1 MILWPRLVLR
11 PHGAKLPAPAILAGE
26 FPMIVQSHR
35 TYFAPMHMHGAALV
49 AVAVVLVAS
58 APQVAAQQKRA
69 FRVEEATIADIHR
82 AILARQLTASELVNN
97 YLKRIEAYNG
107 TCVKGAVDPAT
118 GLQLGD
124 IEPIEHAGKLNAL
137 ITINLR
143 GKRSKTDPSD
153 TDAGMPDALETAKAL
168 DAEFART
175 GKLKGPLHGIV
186 FAIKD
191 QFDTFDMRTTSGAAA
206 NYANDRPPRDAE
218 VVARLRKAGAIIL
231 AKANMGEYASG
242 DRSTF
247 GGTTCNPYET
257 SRSAGRSSGGSG
269 AAVAANLV
277 TCAIGEETGP
287 SARNPAANNSLVGIV
302 ATHSLVS
309 RAGLVP
315 ASLTRDRAGVLCRT
329 VKDAATVLT
338 ALAGYDPRDAVTAA
352 SAGQMPNRPYESFAD
367 NASLKGVRIG
377 VVREFMRAFTKADED
392 SIRVANA
399 AIADLAKAGATIVD
413 PGPDGGLFK
422 DAIAELLPGL
432 NAPFLVALYK
442 ELFPAATPIVNTG
455 IDITG
460 DASRF
465 SPDLSLR
472 ALVEYEPPNSGE
484 VLYVLNRY
492 LRERGDKNIG
502 SVSDLISQSTF
513 LNHGRIDGVT
523 LPPKQRLED
532 LITRTERF
540 TKVSDGSPYVRRTAI
555 SNLDGNGWH
564 VQRTVLQILVNKVMV
579 DQKLDAL
586 VYPTKT
592 IPAPLLAAP
601 VEPSNVKTIKDTIT
615 AVIDG
620 EQYERTADRA
630 IDVRGALTWRL
641 SPNGGF
647 PTIAVP
653 AGFTKEVYDRAA
665 IRGEDGSKRAGELMG
680 PKAAELPV
688 SIDLLGRLFTEP
700 MLIRIAAAY
709 ERATR
714 HRRPPKEFPELPA
727 RIVQTGA
734 AR

>member
-1 MILWPRLVLR
+1 MIIRYRR
-11 PHGAKLPAPAILAGE
+11 PHLAACRSRGPVLLIAAVVLGSLSTPAPA
-26 FPMIVQSHR
+26 
-35 TYFAPMHMHGAALV
+35 
-49 AVAVVLVAS
+49 
-58 APQVAAQQKRA
+58 QKRA
-69 FRVEEATIADIHR
+69 FRVEETSIADIHR
-82 AILARQLTASELVNN
+82 AILARQLTATELVNA

-124 IEPIEHAGKLNAL
+124 IEPVEHAGKLNAL

-143 GKRSKTDPSD
+143 GKRSKTEPVDADP
-153 TDAGMPDALETAKAL
+153 AMPDALETAKAL

-191 QFDTFDMRTTSGAAA
+191 QFDTVDMRTTSGAAA

-247 GGTTCNPYET
+247 GGTTCNPYDT

-269 AAVAANLV
+269 AAVSANLV

-315 ASLTRDRAGVLCRT
+315 ASLTRDRAGVLCRS

-352 SAGQMPNRPYESFAD
+352 SVGQTPNRPYQSFAD

-377 VVREFMRAFTKADED
+377 VVREFMRPFSQADED
-392 SIRVANA
+392 SIRVANE
-399 AIADLAKAGATIVD
+399 AIAELAKAGATVVD
-413 PGPDGGLFK
+413 PGPDGALFK

-432 NAPFLVALYK
+432 NAPFLAALYK
-442 ELFPAATPIVNTG
+442 ETFPSGTPIVNTG
-455 IDITG
+455 VDITG
-460 DASRF
+460 DPSRF
-465 SPDLSLR
+465 PADISLR

-492 LRERGDKNIG
+492 LRGRGDKNIR

-513 LNHGRIDGVT
+513 FNHGRIDGVT

-540 TKVSDGSPYVRRTAI
+540 IKMSDGSPHIRKTPI
-555 SNLDGNGWH
+555 SSLDGNGWH
-564 VQRTVLQILVNKVMV
+564 VQRTTLQILVNKIMA

-601 VEPSNVKTIKDTIT
+601 VEPSHVKTVKDTIT

-620 EQYERTADRA
+620 EQYERTVERA
-630 IDVRGALTWRL
+630 IDARAALTWRL

-665 IRGEDGSKRAGELMG
+665 IRGEDGSKRAGDLVG

-688 SIDLLGRLFTEP
+688 SIDFLGRLYSEP

-727 RIVQTGA
+727 RLVQTGA

>member
-82 AILARQLTASELVNN
+82 AILARQLTASELVNT

-432 NAPFLVALYK
+432 DAPFLVALYK

-455 IDITG
+455 VDITG

-472 ALVEYEPPNSGE
+472 ALVEYEPPKSGE